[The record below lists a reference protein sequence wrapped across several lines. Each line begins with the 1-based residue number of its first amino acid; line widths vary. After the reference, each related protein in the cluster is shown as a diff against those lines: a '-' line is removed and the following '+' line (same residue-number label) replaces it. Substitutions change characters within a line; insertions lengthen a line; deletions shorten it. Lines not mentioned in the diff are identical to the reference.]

1 MDIDRIASRIVSM
14 EVPNWVMSDLV
25 NSLEV
30 SGTILKKYTGK
41 HAGVGIWALKGESR
55 IYKDRFG
62 TISANWSINPW
73 FENGKWAIRSVLSF
87 APATSGSFANEKF
100 EEFKQA
106 IPISGKK
113 EFGVF
118 GIQNWAIE
126 IVPNP
131 DSAIRE
137 INSLIAT
144 HNQDLNNAKKF
155 WRQQA
160 VLFKQKYGQL

>member
-1 MDIDRIASRIVSM
+1 MDVDRIASRIIADVA
-14 EVPNWVMSDLV
+14 PAWVMSDLV
-25 NSLEV
+25 NSLDV
-30 SGTILKKYTGK
+30 SGTILKKFTGK
-41 HAGVGIWALKGESR
+41 HSGVAIWVLKGESK

-62 TISANWSINPW
+62 TISTSWSVNPW
-73 FENGKWAIRSVLSF
+73 FENGWSIRSVLSF

-100 EEFKQA
+100 GEFKQS

-118 GIQNWAIE
+118 GIENWAIE
-126 IVPNP
+126 IVPNQ

-137 INSLIAT
+137 INSVIAT

-155 WRQQA
+155 WKQQA
-160 VLFKQKYGQL
+160 ISFKQKYGML